1 MRVAHPRAYVF
12 LLLSVVTGAIGQNFE
27 KTTPPGI
34 TSERI
39 LSVAR
44 DSLGY
49 MWLGTDEGLH
59 RFDGIRITN
68 YRSNIFDTTTIS
80 SNRIWDIFVDNKNNV
95 WVLND
100 RGVDLYNR
108 TNNNFIRF
116 KTSSRP
122 LHLSDIG
129 DSLIVTTWQSGMLV
143 IDKETMSKLYDS
155 FFPEPMAIFRKLHSA
170 L

>member
-1 MRVAHPRAYVF
+1 MMQVRRSKIIFF
-12 LLLSVVTGAIGQNFE
+12 LFLSITASAVGQNFE
-27 KTTPPGI
+27 KTTATGI

-39 LSVAR
+39 LSMAR

-49 MWLGTDEGLH
+49 VWLGTDEGLN
-59 RFDGIRITN
+59 RFDGIRTTN

-80 SNRIWDIFVDNKNNV
+80 SNRVWDIFVDNKNNV

-116 KTSSRP
+116 AE
-122 LHLSDIG
+122 LL
-129 DSLIVTTWQSGMLV
+129 
-143 IDKETMSKLYDS
+143 
-155 FFPEPMAIFRKLHSA
+155 
-170 L
+170 